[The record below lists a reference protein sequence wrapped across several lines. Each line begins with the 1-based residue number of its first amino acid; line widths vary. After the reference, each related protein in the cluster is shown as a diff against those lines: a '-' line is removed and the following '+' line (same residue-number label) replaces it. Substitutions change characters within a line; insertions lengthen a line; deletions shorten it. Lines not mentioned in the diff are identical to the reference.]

1 MANIQQSL
9 QAAMQ
14 IEGAIGACLV
24 DYKSGMCLGK
34 EGGGA
39 ALNLDVAAAGNT
51 EVVRAKMKAAQSL
64 KLKDSIEDILITL
77 SSQYHIIRPLSG
89 GQTLFLYIAL
99 NKNQA
104 NLAMARYKLEQIEND
119 LAV

>member
-34 EGGGA
+34 EGGGS
-39 ALNLDVAAAGNT
+39 LNLDVAAAGNT
-51 EVVRAKMKAAQSL
+51 EVVRAKVKAAQSL
-64 KLKDSIEDILITL
+64 KLKDAIEDILITL
-77 SSQYHIIRPLSG
+77 SSQYHIIRPLSS
-89 GQTLFLYIAL
+89 GQSLFLYVAL
-99 NKNQA
+99 NKQQA
-104 NLAMARYKLEQIEND
+104 NLAMARFKLEQIEND